1 MARRLLPPRLQ
12 PGMTIGIVAPS
23 SPVFERSDTLR
34 SVAALERLGF
44 RVVFG
49 PHAHDRREYLAGRDR
64 DRANDLLA
72 MFSRDDVDAVLCLR
86 GGTGA
91 TRTAHAI
98 DRDLL
103 ARLRDAPPKPFIGYS
118 DITVFHA
125 LLGREL
131 NWVTFY
137 GPVLTSFAKATD
149 YTLASFRDALTRAEP
164 FDVLPSPDDD
174 HVETIVPGVVEG
186 ELVGGC
192 LPVLNWTVGT
202 PWEPDLRDKILFVET
217 NRRGP
222 GDVDRFL
229 SHLLAAGRLQQCA
242 GLVIG
247 ELFESAPQTT
257 PSLSLAEVFDDLIVP
272 LGIPALYNLPF
283 GHGKHHAT
291 LPIGVRARLDAT
303 SGTLRIL
310 EPGVA

>member
-1 MARRLLPPRLQ
+1 
-12 PGMTIGIVAPS
+12 
-23 SPVFERSDTLR
+23 
-34 SVAALERLGF
+34 
-44 RVVFG
+44 
-49 PHAHDRREYLAGRDR
+49 
-64 DRANDLLA
+64 
-72 MFSRDDVDAVLCLR
+72 MFARDDVDAVLCLR

-98 DRDLL
+98 DRDAL
-103 ARLRDAPPKPFIGYS
+103 ARLCDLPPKPFIGYS

-131 NWVTFY
+131 NWATFY

-149 YTLASFRDALTRAEP
+149 YTLDSFRDALMRAGP
-164 FDVLPSPDDD
+164 FDILPNPDDPY
-174 HVETIVPGVVEG
+174 VETIVPGVVEG

-202 PWEPDLRDKILFVET
+202 PWEPDLRGKILFVET
-217 NRRGP
+217 TRRGP

-247 ELFESAPQTT
+247 ELFESGPQTT

-272 LGIPALYNLPF
+272 LGIPTLYNLPF

-291 LPIGVRARLDAT
+291 VPIGVGARLDAT
-303 SGTLRIL
+303 GKALRIL
-310 EPGVA
+310 EPAVT